1 MSRIIPTRP
10 DPMPL
15 REALRGLRHVLRR
28 GGGSLADTLSVDVL
42 PQPAADLAGAFL
54 RDMGGL
60 ARNVDEVA
68 SGIAKSVLG
77 GGDPPT
83 IGLAEFGLL
92 QNAGARFGE
101 AVYVALQSVLK
112 RLGAAEVFVSEAAA
126 RKVYGPAMAGDAAT
140 PAGAAASLTLALL
153 SARVIRDAQTHAA
166 AQVPEAA
173 QQPVA
178 IFAVLLWLQSA
189 RSDPE
194 NEAALDAATDLAV
207 ALAAEVTAACANH
220 DAGRLAQL
228 YEKYAPHV

>member
-1 MSRIIPTRP
+1 MSRVAPTRP

-15 REALRGLRHVLRR
+15 REALRGLRHMLRR
-28 GGGSLADTLSVDVL
+28 GGESLADTMSVDVL
-42 PQPAADLAGAFL
+42 PQPAADLAGAIL
-54 RDMGGL
+54 RDMEGL
-60 ARNVDEVA
+60 VRNVDEVA

-77 GGDPPT
+77 AGDPPT
-83 IGLAEFGLL
+83 ISLAEFGLL
-92 QNAGARFGE
+92 QDAGARFGE

-126 RKVYGPAMAGDAAT
+126 RKVYGPAMVGDIAT
-140 PAGAAASLTLALL
+140 PAAAAASLTLALL
-153 SARVIRDAQTHAA
+153 AARVIRDAQSWATAR
-166 AQVPEAA
+166 VSEAA
-173 QQPVA
+173 LQPVA

-207 ALAAEVTAACANH
+207 ALAPDVAAACASH
-220 DAGRLAQL
+220 DLAALAAL

>member
-1 MSRIIPTRP
+1 
-10 DPMPL
+10 MPL

-28 GGGSLADTLSVDVL
+28 GGGLLADTMSVDVL
-42 PQPAADLAGAFL
+42 PQPVADLAGAIL

-60 ARNVDEVA
+60 ARSVDEVA

-77 GGDPPT
+77 AGDPPT

-92 QNAGARFGE
+92 QNADARFGE

-126 RKVYGPAMAGDAAT
+126 RKVFGPAMAADASSV
-140 PAGAAASLTLALL
+140 AGAAASLTLALL

-173 QQPVA
+173 LQPVA

-207 ALAAEVTAACANH
+207 ALTTDVAAACADH
-220 DAGRLAQL
+220 DLAALALL